1 MVDQFSSRLR
11 ALRAEKGF
19 SLRALAKMVGVT
31 ANAVLRWEKAEVTP
45 TRDKMIELAEA
56 FEVEPGWLAWGIGDR
71 NPRTSVE
78 AIGKRLEL
86 CSGAELNAV
95 ATLLDAFLMERDLA
109 ATDAAKKQ
117 ESWQLL
123 GCGNYG
129 QRPFAL
135 EVCLTHLGYTLMGRR
150 SGYAY

>member
-1 MVDQFSSRLR
+1 MVDQFSGRLR
-11 ALRAEKGF
+11 ALRAENGH

-78 AIGKRLEL
+78 SIGKRLEL
-86 CSGAELNAV
+86 CSSAELNAV
-95 ATLLDAFLMERDLA
+95 ATLLDAFLSDRDQA
-109 ATDAAKKQ
+109 VAKISKKA
-117 ESWQLL
+117 
-123 GCGNYG
+123 
-129 QRPFAL
+129 QR
-135 EVCLTHLGYTLMGRR
+135 
-150 SGYAY
+150 

>member
-71 NPRTSVE
+71 NLRTSVE

-109 ATDAAKKQ
+109 ATNAAKKQ
-117 ESWQLL
+117 ES
-123 GCGNYG
+123 
-129 QRPFAL
+129 
-135 EVCLTHLGYTLMGRR
+135 
-150 SGYAY
+150 

>member
-1 MVDQFSSRLR
+1 LLTIFQVSQSTLQDSSKRFVKVFMVDQFSGRLR
-11 ALRAEKGF
+11 ALRAENGH

-78 AIGKRLEL
+78 SIGKRLEL
-86 CSGAELNAV
+86 CSSAELNAV
-95 ATLLDAFLMERDLA
+95 ATLLDAFLSDRDQA
-109 ATDAAKKQ
+109 VAKISKKAQ
-117 ESWQLL
+117 K
-123 GCGNYG
+123 
-129 QRPFAL
+129 
-135 EVCLTHLGYTLMGRR
+135 
-150 SGYAY
+150 

>member
-1 MVDQFSSRLR
+1 LLAIFHTSQLTLQSTSKRLVKVFMVDQFSGRLR
-11 ALRAEKGF
+11 ALRAENGY

-78 AIGKRLEL
+78 SIGKRLEL
-86 CSGAELNAV
+86 CSSAELNAV
-95 ATLLDAFLMERDLA
+95 ATLLDAFLSDRDQA
-109 ATDAAKKQ
+109 VAKISKKAQ
-117 ESWQLL
+117 K
-123 GCGNYG
+123 
-129 QRPFAL
+129 
-135 EVCLTHLGYTLMGRR
+135 
-150 SGYAY
+150 

>member
-1 MVDQFSSRLR
+1 MVDQFSSPLR
-11 ALRAEKGF
+11 TLTAEKGF
-19 SLRALAKMVGVT
+19 LLRALAKMVGVT

-56 FEVEPGWLAWGIGDR
+56 FEVETGWLAWGIGDR

-95 ATLLDAFLMERDLA
+95 ATLLDAFLMKRDLA
-109 ATDAAKKQ
+109 ATNAAKKQ
-117 ESWQLL
+117 ES
-123 GCGNYG
+123 
-129 QRPFAL
+129 
-135 EVCLTHLGYTLMGRR
+135 
-150 SGYAY
+150 

>member
-1 MVDQFSSRLR
+1 LLAIFHTSQLTLQSTSKRLVKVFMVDQFSGRLR
-11 ALRAEKGF
+11 ALRAENGH

-78 AIGKRLEL
+78 SIGKRLEL
-86 CSGAELNAV
+86 CSSAELNAV
-95 ATLLDAFLMERDLA
+95 ATLLDAFLSDRDQA
-109 ATDAAKKQ
+109 VAKISKKAQ
-117 ESWQLL
+117 K
-123 GCGNYG
+123 
-129 QRPFAL
+129 
-135 EVCLTHLGYTLMGRR
+135 
-150 SGYAY
+150 

>member
-11 ALRAEKGF
+11 ALRAENGF

-31 ANAVLRWEKAEVTP
+31 ANAVLGWEKAEVTP

-78 AIGKRLEL
+78 AIGKRLAL
-86 CSGAELNAV
+86 CGETELNAV
-95 ATLLDAFLMERDLA
+95 ATLLDAFLMERDQA
-109 ATDAAKKQ
+109 AAN
-117 ESWQLL
+117 L
-123 GCGNYG
+123 
-129 QRPFAL
+129 QRKEQP
-135 EVCLTHLGYTLMGRR
+135 
-150 SGYAY
+150 

>member
-1 MVDQFSSRLR
+1 TPRIVEAFCYRIANIALHIQIGLQVAMVDQFSSRLR
-11 ALRAEKGF
+11 ALRAEKVF

-86 CSGAELNAV
+86 CSGAELKAV

-109 ATDAAKKQ
+109 ATNAAKKQ
-117 ESWQLL
+117 ES
-123 GCGNYG
+123 
-129 QRPFAL
+129 
-135 EVCLTHLGYTLMGRR
+135 
-150 SGYAY
+150 

>member
-31 ANAVLRWEKAEVTP
+31 AYAVLRWEKAEVTP
-45 TRDKMIELAEA
+45 TRYKMIELAEA
-56 FEVEPGWLAWGIGDR
+56 FEVEPGWSRGIGDR

-109 ATDAAKKQ
+109 ATNAAKKQ
-117 ESWQLL
+117 ES
-123 GCGNYG
+123 
-129 QRPFAL
+129 
-135 EVCLTHLGYTLMGRR
+135 
-150 SGYAY
+150 

>member
-1 MVDQFSSRLR
+1 LLAIFHTSQSTLQSTSKRLVKVFMVDQFSGRLR
-11 ALRAEKGF
+11 ALRAENGY

-78 AIGKRLEL
+78 SIGKRLEL
-86 CSGAELNAV
+86 CSSAELNAV
-95 ATLLDAFLMERDLA
+95 ATLLDAFLSDRDQA
-109 ATDAAKKQ
+109 VAKISKKAQ
-117 ESWQLL
+117 K
-123 GCGNYG
+123 
-129 QRPFAL
+129 
-135 EVCLTHLGYTLMGRR
+135 
-150 SGYAY
+150 